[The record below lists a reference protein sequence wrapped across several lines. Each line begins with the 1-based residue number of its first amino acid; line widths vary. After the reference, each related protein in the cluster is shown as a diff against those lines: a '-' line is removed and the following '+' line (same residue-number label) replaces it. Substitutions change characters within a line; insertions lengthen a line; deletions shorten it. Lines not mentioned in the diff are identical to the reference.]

1 MVNGI
6 FDKKHLLSCIVESS
20 NDAIF
25 SKDLDGKIL
34 SWNRSAERMYGYT
47 SQEAIGKSIYEF
59 VPPEKH
65 DEVTQILLT
74 IRSGEVI
81 ERMETVRL
89 TKYNKKIDIS
99 LSVSPVK
106 DSEGKIIGAAV
117 IAQDITESKRAR
129 EMLLNALKEVEDLYN
144 NAPCGYH
151 SLDKDGMIIR
161 INDTELKWL
170 GYTREEVVGKMRIFD
185 LYTPESRTRFI
196 QNFPRFMETGYVQD
210 LRFELIRKDGTA
222 FHVLLSATAVKD
234 SDGNYLMS
242 RTVVYDITELKKA
255 EDERERLYRELLEV
269 QGKLKVLRGLLPICA
284 SCKKIRNDQGLWD
297 SIEKYVSEHSE
308 AEFTHSLC
316 MDCAKRLYPEYY
328 EELIK

>member
-25 SKDLDGKIL
+25 SKDLNGKIL

-74 IRSGEVI
+74 IRRGEVI

-117 IAQDITESKRAR
+117 IAQDITEKKRAG
-129 EMLLNALKEVEDLYN
+129 EMLRKTMEEVEDLYN

-151 SLDKDGMIIR
+151 SLDKDGMIVR

-185 LYTPESRTRFI
+185 RFTPESRAEFM
-196 QNFPRFMETGYVQD
+196 QNFPRFIENGYVHD
-210 LRFELIRKDGTA
+210 LRFELIRKDGTT

-234 SDGNYLMS
+234 SDGNYQMS
-242 RTVVYDITELKKA
+242 RSVMYDITKLKNA

-316 MDCAKRLYPEYY
+316 MDCAKRLYPEFY
-328 EELIK
+328 EELKK

>member
-6 FDKKHLLSCIVESS
+6 FDKKHLLPCIVESS